1 MQKSKSDHSVFYI
14 ISQAGIILL
23 VVYVEDII
31 IIENDMVGISS
42 LKSFLHGQFH
52 TKDLEMLKYFL
63 GVEVMRSKRGIF
75 LSQRKYMLDLLSETG
90 KLAAK
95 PCQSPMAQS
104 LHLTR
109 EDELFEDPERYRR
122 LVRKLNYLIVTRPD
136 IAYFVSVVSQYM
148 SSLIVD
154 HWAAVDQILCYLKGA
169 SGRGILYS
177 NHGHNR
183 L

>member
-1 MQKSKSDHSVFYI
+1 MQKSKSDHSVFYR

-31 IIENDMVGISS
+31 IIGNDMVGISS

-75 LSQRKYMLDLLSETG
+75 SSQRKYMLDILSETR

-95 PCQSPMAQS
+95 PC
-104 LHLTR
+104 
-109 EDELFEDPERYRR
+109 
-122 LVRKLNYLIVTRPD
+122 
-136 IAYFVSVVSQYM
+136 
-148 SSLIVD
+148 
-154 HWAAVDQILCYLKGA
+154 
-169 SGRGILYS
+169 
-177 NHGHNR
+177 
-183 L
+183 